1 MSNMRGTNDLMFVIR
16 YILSVGEGLVEVES
30 PLGGMV
36 RVWKEKNQEQ
46 DVGKMCE
53 KRKKT
58 MKKKDRLGYLI
69 PCNNLY
75 FPIKNNDFIKLYIN
89 HTRTSNGLG
98 IQIRFVIHCDYIT
111 QIQRPYKYI

>member
-1 MSNMRGTNDLMFVIR
+1 MFKMRGTYDLMFAIP
-16 YILSVGEGLVEVES
+16 YILSVGVGLVEVES
-30 PLGGMV
+30 SLGGMV

-69 PCNNLY
+69 RLNNLY
-75 FPIKNNDFIKLYIN
+75 FPRQK
-89 HTRTSNGLG
+89 
-98 IQIRFVIHCDYIT
+98 Q
-111 QIQRPYKYI
+111 